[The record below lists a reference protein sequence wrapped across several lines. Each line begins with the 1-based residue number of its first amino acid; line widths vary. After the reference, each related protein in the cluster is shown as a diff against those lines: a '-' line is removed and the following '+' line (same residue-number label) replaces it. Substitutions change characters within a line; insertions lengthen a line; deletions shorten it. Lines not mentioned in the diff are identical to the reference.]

1 MKYTLFALGF
11 LLIILILNFPNTLFA
26 QELGP
31 DVGGTVKVAPFID
44 ESIQGEPLNYL
55 VNSPYKELGP
65 MPTKDGRRLYFSRQG
80 HPENIGGQYDEDIW
94 YSEFVDVS
102 QSWSKAVNIGPPLS
116 SKGPNFVTGVGNN
129 GDTLLLGNEYG
140 KHGRMKAGVSIS
152 VKVGNL
158 WSYPVP
164 IKIEGDYNFSGR
176 ASYDLSHDR
185 NTMIIAQEKADSQG
199 KLDLYVTFRDPNSTY
214 PYAGVESINL
224 GSVINT
230 FGNETSPWLA
240 YDGATLYF
248 ASDGHNGYGG
258 LDIFVSKRLDNSWT
272 NWSEPFNLGSGINS
286 PYDDLSFNYNPR
298 SRYAYFSRGLT
309 SENSD
314 IYRVDM
320 TYLFK
325 NMNTPL
331 SYLKLGEDPVQIG
344 ETKIVNDVFNDSE
357 HLINPS
363 SYEDLDDIV
372 GYLKK
377 FPEMLILITTH
388 SNKHADRRESLTLS
402 NQRAINVVHYFVEK
416 GIAEKR
422 FSYQGMGH
430 DVLVN
435 TSGSIVRPGV
445 KIASMVEFKLIGF
458 NKSSLKN

>member
-1 MKYTLFALGF
+1 MDINLFNCKS
-11 LLIILILNFPNTLFA
+11 LLTILIVCFPCALFP

-31 DVGGTVKVAPFID
+31 EAGRTVKVAPFID

-55 VNSPYKELGP
+55 VNSPYRELGP

-80 HPENIGGQYDEDIW
+80 HPENIGGSYDEDIW
-94 YSEFVDVS
+94 YCEFVDAS
-102 QSWSKAVNIGPPLS
+102 QSWSEAVNIGPPLS
-116 SKGPNFVTGVGNN
+116 SEGPNFVTGVGTT

-140 KHGRMKAGVSIS
+140 KRGRMKAGVSIS

-158 WSYPVP
+158 WSFPVP
-164 IKIEGDYNFSGR
+164 IKIKGDYNFSGR
-176 ASYDLSHDR
+176 ASYDVSHDR
-185 NTMIIAQEKADSQG
+185 NTMIIAQEKVDSHG
-199 KLDLYVTFRDPNSTY
+199 KLDLYVTFRDPNSAY
-214 PYAGVESINL
+214 PYTGIESVNL
-224 GSVINT
+224 GPVINS

-240 YDGATLYF
+240 YDGVTLYF

-272 NWSEPFNLGSGINS
+272 NWSEPFNLGTGINS

-314 IYRVDM
+314 IFRVDM

-325 NMNTPL
+325 DMNTPL
-331 SYLKLGEDPVQIG
+331 SDLKSGQIPIQIG
-344 ETKIVNDVFNDSE
+344 ETEIVNNVFNDSE
-357 HLINPS
+357 DVINAS
-363 SYEDLDDIV
+363 AYGDLDYVV

-388 SNKHADRRESLTLS
+388 SDKHTDRGESLTLS
-402 NQRAINVVHYFVEK
+402 NQRAINIINYFSAK
-416 GIAEKR
+416 GIPEKR

-430 DVLVN
+430 DILVN
-435 TSGSIVRPGV
+435 DSGSTARPDV
-445 KIASMVEFKLIGF
+445 KISAMVEFKLIGF
-458 NKSSLKN
+458 DKDGVNK